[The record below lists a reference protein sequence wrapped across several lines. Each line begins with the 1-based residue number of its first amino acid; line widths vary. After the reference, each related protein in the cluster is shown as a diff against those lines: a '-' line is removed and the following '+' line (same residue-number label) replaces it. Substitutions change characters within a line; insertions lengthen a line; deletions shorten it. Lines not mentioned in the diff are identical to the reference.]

1 MMYELEELFD
11 ILKRNKI
18 TTNKESVRRWLRQ
31 GKIAGTKGAGP
42 KKNGWQVSE
51 EALVSFLKDRLPD
64 NVESPPVENTTIVEI
79 TEDEQEQLR
88 EEGRQD
94 ILTRLAANHIW
105 EGRFVFKKK
114 FITDCL
120 DHRRLENRSL
130 RAYILTRILEHK
142 RGHATPGVVYIL
154 DTFDFEGN
162 RLNFDSDFSGRE
174 EQIVFSLIE
183 YLRAEYRDPHRR
195 RAGGE

>member
-1 MMYELEELFD
+1 MYELDDLFD

-31 GKIAGTKGAGP
+31 GKIVGTKGGGP

-51 EALVSFLKDRLPD
+51 EALESFLKERLPE
-64 NVESPPVENTTIVEI
+64 NVELKPTEVTTNVVLSEA
-79 TEDEQEQLR
+79 EQEQLR
-88 EEGRQD
+88 EEGRQE
-94 ILTRLAANHIW
+94 IFYRLAANHIW

-130 RAYILTRILEHK
+130 RAYILNRIMEHK

-162 RLNFDSDFSGRE
+162 RLKFDSDFSGRE

-183 YLRAEYRDPHRR
+183 YLRNEYRDPHRR
-195 RAGGE
+195 REGYE

>member
-1 MMYELEELFD
+1 MYELDELFE

-31 GKIAGTKGAGP
+31 GKIVGTKGAGP

-51 EALVSFLKDRLPD
+51 EALEYFLKERLPEKRDSKSED
-64 NVESPPVENTTIVEI
+64 NAIIVVLSEA
-79 TEDEQEQLR
+79 EQKQLR
-88 EEGRQD
+88 EEGRQE
-94 ILTRLAANHIW
+94 ILDRLAANNIW

-120 DHRRLENRSL
+120 DHKRLENPSL
-130 RAYILTRILEHK
+130 RTYILNRILEHK
-142 RGHATPGVVYIL
+142 RGYATPGVVYL
-154 DTFDFEGN
+154 LNTFNFEGN
-162 RLNFDSDFSGRE
+162 RLNFDTDFSGRE

-183 YLRAEYRDPHRR
+183 YLRNEYRDPDRR
-195 RAGGE
+195 REGIE